1 MVWPRWTGIG
11 PGCCGARASSGAT
24 STCRWVVVVAQPEV
38 VFADAAPA
46 VTRAALAA
54 GAVLFARERVRGG
67 KPRARLVQTA
77 AGQERDE
84 GRVYLGGL
92 VGADK
97 TSDCSARSPH
107 AGAAAHWHVVER
119 RPAVV
124 ESAGAPRAG
133 CARSHRPGERRVDPS
148 WYYYWYYYRK
158 AIVRAIF
165 ARSCTGA
172 ESSSPHD
179 GNRWPPGTTQCG
191 RQGEALRRA
200 GTLGAP
206 RARPCGVA
214 RYVRM

>member
-1 MVWPRWTGIG
+1 VVWPRWTGIG

-67 KPRARLVQTA
+67 KPRARA
-77 AGQERDE
+77 
-84 GRVYLGGL
+84 
-92 VGADK
+92 GADCSWPGARRRSL
-97 TSDCSARSPH
+97 TS
-107 AGAAAHWHVVER
+107 AASSEPTRPAIAAPDHLTPELRLTGIVVER

-133 CARSHRPGERRVDPS
+133 CARSHRLGERRVDPS

-191 RQGEALRRA
+191 RQGEALKRA